1 MIDFGVLLSNSLSQL
16 IGLSA
21 IFFAL
26 MALGLNIHFGY
37 TGLLNFGQIG
47 FALVGGYGMGIVV
60 ANYGLPLWVGV
71 LVGMLCGVLL
81 ALLLGIPTL
90 RLRADYLAIVTIAAA
105 EILRLVT
112 RSVSMTEVTGGT
124 QGLTGFGGTYSEA
137 NPFTQ
142 PEYSILGLSFRGPE
156 LWTLVVGWIVVA
168 LCVLLT
174 WLLVRSPWG
183 RVLKAI
189 REDEDAARALGKNVF
204 AYKMQSLMLGG
215 VFGALGGMIQA
226 LGTQALDAGLLLAH
240 PDVLRVRG
248 ADPRRRRHGARAGHR
263 RHAVLVR
270 ARPHRRV
277 PAPGHGRAR
286 PADPLHR
293 IAGRRRDPVHPR
305 RCHPG
310 TVDGVP
316 PAGHLGTPRGGAAR
330 CAVRNNART
339 RSPSR
344 RPTSPTNGR

>member
-1 MIDFGVLLSNSLSQL
+1 MIDFGVLLTNGLSQL

-26 MALGLNIHFGY
+26 MALGLNVHFGY

-47 FALVGGYGMGIVV
+47 FALVGGYGMGIAV
-60 ANYGLPLWVGV
+60 ANYGFPLWVGV
-71 LVGMLCGVLL
+71 LVGMVAGVLL

-105 EILRLVT
+105 EILRLVA
-112 RSVSMTEVTGGT
+112 RSVSMTEFTGGT
-124 QGLTGFGGTYSEA
+124 QGLTGFGGTFANA

-156 LWTLVVGWIVVA
+156 LWTIVVGWIVVG
-168 LCVLLT
+168 LCVLLV

-204 AYKMQSLMLGG
+204 AYKMQALALGG

-226 LGTQALDAGLLLAH
+226 LGTQALTPDFYSPTQTFYAYAALILGGAGT
-240 PDVLRVRG
+240 VLGPVIG
-248 ADPRRRRHGARAGHR
+248 AMLFWFVLDITDGFLRQATAG
-263 RHAVLVR
+263 
-270 ARPHRRV
+270 P
-277 PAPGHGRAR
+277 
-286 PADPLHR
+286 DPLITFIDTQDVGAIR
-293 IAGRRRDPVHPR
+293 FVIVGVILALLMVYRPQGILGRREEVLLD
-305 RCHPG
+305 
-310 TVDGVP
+310 
-316 PAGHLGTPRGGAAR
+316 AR
-330 CAVRNNART
+330 
-339 RSPSR
+339 
-344 RPTSPTNGR
+344 

>member
-60 ANYGLPLWVGV
+60 ANYGFPLWVGV

-142 PEYSILGLSFRGPE
+142 PEYSILGLTFRGPE

-226 LGTQALDAGLLLAH
+226 LGTQALTPDFYSPTQTFYAYAALILGGAGT
-240 PDVLRVRG
+240 VLGPVIG
-248 ADPRRRRHGARAGHR
+248 AMLFWFVLDITDGFLRQATAG
-263 RHAVLVR
+263 
-270 ARPHRRV
+270 P
-277 PAPGHGRAR
+277 
-286 PADPLHR
+286 DPLIPFIESQDVGAIR
-293 IAGRRRDPVHPR
+293 FIIVGVILALLMVYRPQGILGRREEV
-305 RCHPG
+305 
-310 TVDGVP
+310 
-316 PAGHLGTPRGGAAR
+316 LL
-330 CAVRNNART
+330 NAR
-339 RSPSR
+339 
-344 RPTSPTNGR
+344 